1 VTWQRKKT
9 FFLSEFAG
17 MYYLCTCFNY
27 EIQVSQVMKTLL
39 RNGLKGQQAHSPGQR
54 PGSKEVSI
62 FALQGQKPICRI
74 VAFALAGRWLR
85 TFLTQGV
92 LASLW

>member
-1 VTWQRKKT
+1 
-9 FFLSEFAG
+9 
-17 MYYLCTCFNY
+17 
-27 EIQVSQVMKTLL
+27 MKTLL

-92 LASLW
+92 ALGYELIGLSGRLCETSET